1 MESEC
6 TVSSLQFEGPDS
18 QSDPETRVGFVF
30 EFFIVHAATED
41 PGNPRAR
48 SEGSRGEK
56 IIARRKRFSTIPL
69 DDPRREKHGYAD
81 FARSF

>member
-6 TVSSLQFEGPDS
+6 TVSSLQFGG
-18 QSDPETRVGFVF
+18 QTRNPIPSHVGFVF
-30 EFFIVHAATED
+30 KFFIVHAATED

-56 IIARRKRFSTIPL
+56 IIVRRKRFSTIPL
-69 DDPRREKHGYAD
+69 DDQRREKRGYVDSA
-81 FARSF
+81 